1 MHVDLDFSRPT
12 SAHIPF
18 FPTANISIQKGLPTL
33 LDCEAC
39 QPVDVPEVEVV
50 EVQGDGSA
58 AHL

>member
-1 MHVDLDFSRPT
+1 MLTWIFPGPPLPIFH
-12 SAHIPF
+12 F